1 MAARDEHPTLE
12 KNLVLIGGR
21 GCGKSSL
28 AKRLARTNRNFMLFS
43 LDALIRYEANG
54 SRIPEIVTR
63 EGWAGFRAR
72 ELAVVEKVS
81 AIEGGALIDAGGGV
95 IVELDRGGAE
105 RYSARKV
112 DALKRH
118 GRIVYLHRPIDYLEQ
133 RIEDDG
139 NRPDLSDDETF
150 RQILKR
156 RDPWYRTAADHVVE
170 CGTRSKTDLAQ
181 EILDWFYRDQ
191 GIR

>member
-1 MAARDEHPTLE
+1 
-12 KNLVLIGGR
+12 
-21 GCGKSSL
+21 
-28 AKRLARTNRNFMLFS
+28 MLFS
-43 LDALIRYEANG
+43 LDALVSYEANG
-54 SRIPEIVTR
+54 AKIPEIVAR

-95 IVELDRGGAE
+95 VVELDRDGAE

-118 GRIVYLHRPIDYLEQ
+118 GRIVHLHRSIEYLEQ

-139 NRPDLSDDETF
+139 NRPALSDNETF

-156 RDPWYRTAADHVVE
+156 RDPWYRRAADHVVE
-170 CGTRSKTDLAQ
+170 CGKRSKDDIAR

-191 GIR
+191 GIL